1 VSLPCSRQSHHSR
14 APRWSDSWNYIAR
27 CKCGF
32 KAKRRTIE
40 KAEETVN
47 KHIEEK
53 KDG

>member
-1 VSLPCSRQSHHSR
+1 L
-14 APRWSDSWNYIAR
+14 SDWWGYIAR

-32 KAKRRTIE
+32 KAKGRTIE
-40 KAEETVN
+40 KAGETVN